1 MGAIR
6 TWGPVLERTSHHSC
20 KLDKRRKGEEIA
32 EVRML
37 VATLFIKQQQQQ
49 QLAASRGKQRMHA
62 MPESLFPGHH
72 HHKHLFFTCEYV
84 CMCALLYCHG
94 YDYHSF
100 VHMHTYSHTVLYI
113 ISGTIVF
120 VPVVSPILPLI
131 KCPLWHIHIRQLEYP
146 MHCCC
151 CCLARKQYAARSI
164 HAKDSWSSHIDSFQ
178 SSDMVPL
185 LLYNQFVAMHQHK
198 HDGEEPYLL
207 YTWE

>member
-1 MGAIR
+1 MNVKSSTSTVCIWVTDEKHLQLVGKTYQSVTSVIAVWTFKSSVKDLMGAIR

-131 KCPLWHIHIRQLEYP
+131 KCPL
-146 MHCCC
+146 
-151 CCLARKQYAARSI
+151 
-164 HAKDSWSSHIDSFQ
+164 
-178 SSDMVPL
+178 
-185 LLYNQFVAMHQHK
+185 
-198 HDGEEPYLL
+198 
-207 YTWE
+207 